1 MSDEVDSKKIS
12 VVYKFENFTREAEV
26 NKLGTLRD
34 IRKVLEKQLNLSV
47 KQMNMIYHN
56 NNIMN
61 VSESTKIYNYFGDVN
76 EIILELKYKDF
87 VEDDYKLV
95 FEKAFAQSISPANN
109 KNKRKMKHLKSLR
122 NNEDYVPEIK
132 DRKVCNYDQL
142 NEAKYICLKCSQ
154 LWCEHCL
161 KFEIHKNDI
170 SPLDQ
175 LDNTLQHKR
184 RICIKNL
191 EEKITSD
198 PYFDKLEKIDFI
210 LNEKVSVIDKQFDD
224 LINLIKKIKENQMKF
239 IIDYYYTKISDKKY
253 SSLFKDTK
261 FYRKTMKDIDTT
273 YKTDQIDLNLKNMRT
288 MEEGLLIL
296 IQKFDEFK
304 LKYGDFDRL
313 FLQFHGFNQTFIAQ
327 MEAKLEQNTKVGRSL
342 DNPEELDKLTTI
354 KKDFESIVKHKN
366 RGTSLIKI
374 KYYNSIMIWNHL
386 NQKLIRINDFVDNCE
401 FKLNY
406 QVYAG
411 NIFLNLKNKLFVITG
426 SNFNMFF
433 FYDPIKNQIYR
444 LPSLKEN
451 HCRGGLIY
459 VKYFNSILCISGKY
473 TKKVEVFKLDEFNIN
488 NFQDDGKYNGS
499 KYHKDGGGNYYIK
512 RNSIDKESKGRKSGR
527 KSISKDSKSRKSISK
542 DSQGRKSIS
551 KDSARKSISKD
562 SARKSI
568 SKDSARKS
576 ISKDS
581 LARKS
586 ISKDSARKSISKDSA
601 RKSISKDSKSRKSK
615 SKDRKSISRGRKSV
629 AVGQI
634 KGLNKDMTV
643 TRSSKKSKTKR
654 DKSHSHSK
662 DKSKEE
668 SKNTESK
675 NKKSYDTQS
684 HKSNKSKHS
693 KHSRHTKDKQPQNLD
708 YLRDD
713 KLYWEEFPELNYA
726 RNYSCFYIH
735 NDYYLYVFFG
745 YNQYRGNLDTI
756 EKIDLREPENKW
768 QIIKYENPCNLDL
781 HLASTSVCYAG
792 VDEIYILGGSIHD
805 TPTDQIIKYN
815 FKQNAFFMTE
825 MKIPGMRE
833 NDYFRFWEESSFVP
847 LTSKGNATNADDE
860 FTFGLIDARD
870 KVHLYNIRNFKYNII

>member
-1 MSDEVDSKKIS
+1 MSEEPNSKKIS
-12 VVYKFENFTREAEV
+12 VIYKFENFTREAEV
-26 NKLGTLRD
+26 NKFGTLRD
-34 IRKVLEKQLNLSV
+34 IRKVLEKQINLSV

-76 EIILELKYKDF
+76 EIILEMKYKDF

-95 FEKAFAQSISPANN
+95 FEKAFAQATIPDDKKS
-109 KNKRKMKHLKSLR
+109 KRKMKHLKSLR
-122 NNEDYVPEIK
+122 NKEDYVPEIK
-132 DRKVCNYDQL
+132 ERKVCNYDQL

-161 KFEIHKNDI
+161 KFEIHKNEI

-191 EEKITSD
+191 EEKITTD

-273 YKTDQIDLNLKNMRT
+273 YKSDQIDLNLKNMRT
-288 MEEGLLIL
+288 MEDGLLIL
-296 IQKFDEFK
+296 VQKFEEFK

-313 FLQFHGFNQTFIAQ
+313 FLQFHGFNQTFISQ
-327 MEAKLEQNTKVGRSL
+327 IEAKVEQNTKVGRSL

-354 KKDFESIVKHKN
+354 KKDFDTIVKHKN

-386 NQKLIRINDFVDNCE
+386 NQKLIRVNDFIDNCE

-406 QVYAG
+406 QVFAG
-411 NIFLNLKNKLFVITG
+411 NIFLNLKNKLFIITG

-473 TKKVEVFKLDEFNIN
+473 TKKVEVFKLDDFNIN
-488 NFQDDGKYNGS
+488 NFKDDGKYNGS
-499 KYHKDGGGNYYIK
+499 KYHKDGGGNYFIK
-512 RNSIDKESKGRKSGR
+512 RNSKISNRRRESKSNSK
-527 KSISKDSKSRKSISK
+527 SKDLSVSNSKSLSK
-542 DSQGRKSIS
+542 NKDKDYDKAS
-551 KDSARKSISKD
+551 KMS
-562 SARKSI
+562 
-568 SKDSARKS
+568 
-576 ISKDS
+576 
-581 LARKS
+581 
-586 ISKDSARKSISKDSA
+586 
-601 RKSISKDSKSRKSK
+601 KSK
-615 SKDRKSISRGRKSV
+615 SKARPRGRNSVAISRDESKS
-629 AVGQI
+629 
-634 KGLNKDMTV
+634 LSKDFSMSRT
-643 TRSSKKSKTKR
+643 SKKYKTRKEA
-654 DKSHSHSK
+654 SHSHSK
-662 DKSKEE
+662 NKRTEE
-668 SKNTESK
+668 SKNTIESGNT
-675 NKKSYDTQS
+675 NKKSKNNEKKSNYDTKSRKSS
-684 HKSNKSKHS
+684 HHDTKSRKSSHRDTKSRKSSRYDTKSKKSHHHS
-693 KHSRHTKDKQPQNLD
+693 KDKQPQNLD
-708 YLRDD
+708 YLKDD

-768 QIIKYENPCNLDL
+768 QIIKYENPSKLDL
-781 HLASTSVCYAG
+781 HLASMSVCYAG

-815 FKQNAFFMTE
+815 FKQNAFFLTE
-825 MKIPGMRE
+825 MTIPGIRE
-833 NDYFRFWEESSFVP
+833 NEYFRFWEESTFVP

>member
-1 MSDEVDSKKIS
+1 MTEEENKKKIS

-26 NKLGTLRD
+26 DKFGTLRD
-34 IRKVLEKQLNLSV
+34 IRKVLEKQINLSV
-47 KQMNMIYHN
+47 KQMNIIYHN

-61 VSESTKIYNYFGDVN
+61 VSETTKIYNYFGDVN

-95 FEKAFAQSISPANN
+95 FEKAFAQTRAPS
-109 KNKRKMKHLKSLR
+109 KTKTKRKMKHLKSLR

-175 LDNTLQHKR
+175 LDNTLRHER
-184 RICIKNL
+184 RKCIKTL
-191 EEKITSD
+191 EEKITTD
-198 PYFDKLEKIDFI
+198 PCFDKLEKIDFI

-253 SSLFKDTK
+253 STLFKDTK
-261 FYRKTMKDIDTT
+261 FYRKTMKDIDTS
-273 YKTDQIDLNLKNMRT
+273 YKSDQIDLNLKNMRT
-288 MEEGLLIL
+288 MKDGLLIL

-327 MEAKLEQNTKVGRSL
+327 IEAKLEQNTKVGRSL
-342 DNPEELDKLTTI
+342 DNPEELDKLNSI
-354 KKDFESIVKHKN
+354 KNNFESIVKHKN

-386 NQKLIRINDFVDNCE
+386 NQKLIRVNDFVDNCE

-406 QVYAG
+406 QVFAG
-411 NIFLNLKNKLFVITG
+411 NIFLNLKNKLFIITG

-433 FYDPIKNQIYR
+433 FYDPIKNQVYR

-451 HCRGGLIY
+451 HCRGGLVY

-473 TKKVEVFKLDEFNIN
+473 TKKVEVFKLDDFNIN
-488 NFQDDGKYNGS
+488 NFKDDGKYNGS
-499 KYHKDGGGNYYIK
+499 KYHKEGGGNYHIK
-512 RNSIDKESKGRKSGR
+512 RNDIKLKTM
-527 KSISKDSKSRKSISK
+527 SKDKMSSHSKLSKSLSK
-542 DSQGRKSIS
+542 DKDKDTLKRSRAKKQTVLVRSRSRKNLDDSKNMSLS
-551 KDSARKSISKD
+551 KDLSA
-562 SARKSI
+562 
-568 SKDSARKS
+568 
-576 ISKDS
+576 
-581 LARKS
+581 
-586 ISKDSARKSISKDSA
+586 
-601 RKSISKDSKSRKSK
+601 SR
-615 SKDRKSISRGRKSV
+615 
-629 AVGQI
+629 
-634 KGLNKDMTV
+634 T
-643 TRSSKKSKTKR
+643 SKKSKTR
-654 DKSHSHSK
+654 REVSHSHSK
-662 DKSKEE
+662 DKSKDD
-668 SKNTESK
+668 SKDAISRHS
-675 NKKSYDTQS
+675 NKKSTHRSRDTKS
-684 HKSNKSKHS
+684 HKSVITRSNS
-693 KHSRHTKDKQPQNLD
+693 KDKQAQNVD
-708 YLRDD
+708 YLKED
-713 KLYWEEFPELNYA
+713 KLVWEEFPELNYA

-745 YNQYRGNLDTI
+745 YNQYRGNLDSV

-768 QIIKYENPCNLDL
+768 QVIKYQNPCKLNLR
-781 HLASTSVCYAG
+781 LASMGVCYGG
-792 VDEIYILGGSIHD
+792 VDEIYILGGSIND

-815 FKQNAFFMTE
+815 FKQNAFFLTE
-825 MKIPGMRE
+825 MTIPGLRE
-833 NDYFRFWEESSFVP
+833 NEYFRFWEESSFVP

-860 FTFGLIDARD
+860 FTFGLIDCRD

>member
-1 MSDEVDSKKIS
+1 MSEEIEPKKIS
-12 VVYKFENFTREAEV
+12 VIYKFENFTREAEV

-34 IRKVLEKQLNLSV
+34 LRKILEKQINLSV

-95 FEKAFAQSISPANN
+95 FEKAFAQTISPANN

-161 KFEIHKNDI
+161 KFEIHKNEI

-224 LINLIKKIKENQMKF
+224 LLNLIKKIKENQMKF

-313 FLQFHGFNQTFIAQ
+313 FLQFHGFNQTFISQ

-386 NQKLIRINDFVDNCE
+386 NQKLIRVNDFVDNCE

-488 NFQDDGKYNGS
+488 NFQDDGRYNGS
-499 KYHKDGGGNYYIK
+499 KYHKDGGGNYHIK
-512 RNSIDKESKGRKSGR
+512 RNSALDDKESKGRKSIYKSRQSISGDNKSRKSVSGDTKSRKSVSKESLGR
-527 KSISKDSKSRKSISK
+527 KSISKDTKSRKSVSK
-542 DSQGRKSIS
+542 ESLGRKSIRKDTKSRKSVSKESLGRKSIS
-551 KDSARKSISKD
+551 KDTKS
-562 SARKSI
+562 
-568 SKDSARKS
+568 
-576 ISKDS
+576 
-581 LARKS
+581 
-586 ISKDSARKSISKDSA
+586 
-601 RKSISKDSKSRKSK
+601 
-615 SKDRKSISRGRKSV
+615 RKSISRGRKSV
-629 AVGQI
+629 AVSKFES
-634 KGLNKDMTV
+634 KGFDKDINLSSSNKKYNA
-643 TRSSKKSKTKR
+643 RKSVA
-654 DKSHSHSK
+654 SHSHSR
-662 DKSKEE
+662 DKLESSGNE
-668 SKNTESK
+668 SKR
-675 NKKSYDTQS
+675 KSIHHET
-684 HKSNKSKHS
+684 HKSSK
-693 KHSRHTKDKQPQNLD
+693 HTKDKQAQNLD

-745 YNQYRGNLDTI
+745 YNQYRGNLDSI

-768 QIIKYENPCNLDL
+768 QIIKYENPCKLDL
-781 HLASTSVCYAG
+781 HLASMSVCYAG

-815 FKQNAFFMTE
+815 FKQNAFFLTE
-825 MKIPGMRE
+825 MTIPGMRE

>member
-1 MSDEVDSKKIS
+1 MSEEPNSKKIS
-12 VVYKFENFTREAEV
+12 VIYKFENFTREAEV
-26 NKLGTLRD
+26 NKFGTLRD
-34 IRKVLEKQLNLSV
+34 IRKVLEKQINLSV

-76 EIILELKYKDF
+76 EIILEMKYKDF

-95 FEKAFAQSISPANN
+95 FEKAFAQATIPDDKKS
-109 KNKRKMKHLKSLR
+109 KRKMKHLKSLR
-122 NNEDYVPEIK
+122 NKEDYVPEIK
-132 DRKVCNYDQL
+132 ERKVCNYDQL

-161 KFEIHKNDI
+161 KFEIHKNEI

-191 EEKITSD
+191 EEKITTD

-273 YKTDQIDLNLKNMRT
+273 YKSDQIDLNLKNMRT
-288 MEEGLLIL
+288 MEDGLLIL
-296 IQKFDEFK
+296 VQKFEEFK

-313 FLQFHGFNQTFIAQ
+313 FLQFHGFNQTFISQ
-327 MEAKLEQNTKVGRSL
+327 IEAKVEQNTKVGRSL

-354 KKDFESIVKHKN
+354 KKDFDTIVKHKN

-386 NQKLIRINDFVDNCE
+386 NQKLIRVNDFIDNCE

-406 QVYAG
+406 QVFAG
-411 NIFLNLKNKLFVITG
+411 NIFLNLKNKLFIITG

-488 NFQDDGKYNGS
+488 NFKDDGKYNGS
-499 KYHKDGGGNYYIK
+499 KYHKDGGGNYFIK
-512 RNSIDKESKGRKSGR
+512 RNSKISNRRRESKSNSK
-527 KSISKDSKSRKSISK
+527 SKDLSVSNSKSLSK
-542 DSQGRKSIS
+542 NKDKDYDKAS
-551 KDSARKSISKD
+551 KMS
-562 SARKSI
+562 
-568 SKDSARKS
+568 
-576 ISKDS
+576 
-581 LARKS
+581 
-586 ISKDSARKSISKDSA
+586 
-601 RKSISKDSKSRKSK
+601 KSK
-615 SKDRKSISRGRKSV
+615 SKARPRGRNSVAISRDESKS
-629 AVGQI
+629 
-634 KGLNKDMTV
+634 LSKDFSMSRT
-643 TRSSKKSKTKR
+643 SKKYKTR
-654 DKSHSHSK
+654 NEASHSHSK
-662 DKSKEE
+662 NKRTEE
-668 SKNTESK
+668 SKNTIESGNT
-675 NKKSYDTQS
+675 NKKSKNNEKKSNYDTKSRKSS
-684 HKSNKSKHS
+684 HHDTKSRKSSHRDTKSRKSSRYDTKSKKSHHHS
-693 KHSRHTKDKQPQNLD
+693 KDKQPQNLD
-708 YLRDD
+708 YLKDD

-768 QIIKYENPCNLDL
+768 QIIKYENPSKLDL
-781 HLASTSVCYAG
+781 HLASMSVCYAG

-815 FKQNAFFMTE
+815 FKQNAFFLTE
-825 MKIPGMRE
+825 MTIPGIRE
-833 NDYFRFWEESSFVP
+833 NEYFRFWEESTFVP

>member
-1 MSDEVDSKKIS
+1 
-12 VVYKFENFTREAEV
+12 V
-26 NKLGTLRD
+26 NKFGTLRD
-34 IRKVLEKQLNLSV
+34 IRKVLEKQINLSV
-47 KQMNMIYHN
+47 KQMNMIYHS

-76 EIILELKYKDF
+76 EIILELRYKDF

-95 FEKAFAQSISPANN
+95 FEKAFAQTSAPDDKKS
-109 KNKRKMKHLKSLR
+109 KRKMKHLKSLR
-122 NNEDYVPEIK
+122 NKEDYVPEIK

-191 EEKITSD
+191 EEKITTD

-273 YKTDQIDLNLKNMRT
+273 YKSDQIDLNLKNMRT
-288 MEEGLLIL
+288 MEDGLLIL
-296 IQKFDEFK
+296 IQKFEEFK

-313 FLQFHGFNQTFIAQ
+313 FLQFHGFNQTFISQ
-327 MEAKLEQNTKVGRSL
+327 IEAKVEQNTRVGRSL

-354 KKDFESIVKHKN
+354 KKDFDSIVKHKN

-386 NQKLIRINDFVDNCE
+386 NQKLIRVNDFVDNCE

-406 QVYAG
+406 QVFAG
-411 NIFLNLKNKLFVITG
+411 NIFLNLKNKLFIITG

-433 FYDPIKNQIYR
+433 FYDPIKNQIFR

-499 KYHKDGGGNYYIK
+499 KYHKEGGGNYFIK
-512 RNSIDKESKGRKSGR
+512 RNSKVSNRRHD
-527 KSISKDSKSRKSISK
+527 
-542 DSQGRKSIS
+542 
-551 KDSARKSISKD
+551 
-562 SARKSI
+562 
-568 SKDSARKS
+568 
-576 ISKDS
+576 
-581 LARKS
+581 
-586 ISKDSARKSISKDSA
+586 
-601 RKSISKDSKSRKSK
+601 RKSK
-615 SKDRKSISRGRKSV
+615 DLSLSNSKSLSKDKDKDKLSKNSKKSKVTSNRKSISRGRKSV
-629 AVGQI
+629 AVSLSAS
-634 KGLNKDMTV
+634 KSLSKDMDN
-643 TRSSKKSKTKR
+643 TRTSKKYKTRKEAS
-654 DKSHSHSK
+654 KSHSHSRNK
-662 DKSKEE
+662 QTEE
-668 SKNTESK
+668 SKNTIESGNT
-675 NKKSYDTQS
+675 NKKSKNYDTKSKKSSHHDTKSHYDTKSKKS
-684 HKSNKSKHS
+684 HKSNKHS
-693 KHSRHTKDKQPQNLD
+693 KDKQPQNLD
-708 YLRDD
+708 YLKDD

-726 RNYSCFYIH
+726 RNYSCFYVH
-735 NDYYLYVFFG
+735 NEYYLYAFFG
-745 YNQYRGNLDTI
+745 YNQYRGNLDSV

-768 QIIKYENPCNLDL
+768 QIIKYENPSKLEL
-781 HLASTSVCYAG
+781 HLASMSVCYAG

-815 FKQNAFFMTE
+815 FKQNAFFLTE
-825 MKIPGMRE
+825 MTIPGIRE
-833 NDYFRFWEESSFVP
+833 NEYFRFWEESSFIP

>member
-1 MSDEVDSKKIS
+1 MSEEPNSKKIS
-12 VVYKFENFTREAEV
+12 VIYKFENFTREAEV
-26 NKLGTLRD
+26 NKFGTLRD
-34 IRKVLEKQLNLSV
+34 IRKVLEKQINLSV

-76 EIILELKYKDF
+76 EIILEMKYKDF

-95 FEKAFAQSISPANN
+95 FEKAFAQATIPDDKKS
-109 KNKRKMKHLKSLR
+109 KRKMKHLKSLR
-122 NNEDYVPEIK
+122 NKEDYVPEIK
-132 DRKVCNYDQL
+132 ERKVCNYDQL

-161 KFEIHKNDI
+161 KFEIHKNEI

-191 EEKITSD
+191 EEKITTD

-273 YKTDQIDLNLKNMRT
+273 YKSDQIDLNLKNMRT
-288 MEEGLLIL
+288 MEDGLLIL
-296 IQKFDEFK
+296 VQKFEEFK

-313 FLQFHGFNQTFIAQ
+313 FLQFHGFNQTFISQ
-327 MEAKLEQNTKVGRSL
+327 IEAKVEQNTKVGRSL

-354 KKDFESIVKHKN
+354 KKDFDTIVKHKN

-386 NQKLIRINDFVDNCE
+386 NQKLIRVNDFIDNCE

-406 QVYAG
+406 QVFAG
-411 NIFLNLKNKLFVITG
+411 NIFLNLKNKLFIITG

-488 NFQDDGKYNGS
+488 NFKDDGKYNGS
-499 KYHKDGGGNYYIK
+499 KYHKDGGGNYFIK
-512 RNSIDKESKGRKSGR
+512 RNSKISNRRRESKSNSK
-527 KSISKDSKSRKSISK
+527 SKDLSVSNSKSLSK
-542 DSQGRKSIS
+542 NKDKDYDKAS
-551 KDSARKSISKD
+551 KMS
-562 SARKSI
+562 
-568 SKDSARKS
+568 
-576 ISKDS
+576 
-581 LARKS
+581 
-586 ISKDSARKSISKDSA
+586 
-601 RKSISKDSKSRKSK
+601 KSK
-615 SKDRKSISRGRKSV
+615 SKARPRGRNSVAISRDESKS
-629 AVGQI
+629 
-634 KGLNKDMTV
+634 LSKDFSMSRT
-643 TRSSKKSKTKR
+643 SKKYKTK
-654 DKSHSHSK
+654 KEASHSHSK
-662 DKSKEE
+662 NKRTEE
-668 SKNTESK
+668 SKNTIESGNT
-675 NKKSYDTQS
+675 NKKSKNNEKKSNYDT
-684 HKSNKSKHS
+684 KSRKSSRYDTKSKKSHHHS
-693 KHSRHTKDKQPQNLD
+693 KDKQPQNVD
-708 YLRDD
+708 YLKDD
-713 KLYWEEFPELNYA
+713 KLYWEEFSELNYA

-768 QIIKYENPCNLDL
+768 QIIKYENPSKLDL
-781 HLASTSVCYAG
+781 HLASMSVCYAG

-815 FKQNAFFMTE
+815 FKQNAFFLTE
-825 MKIPGMRE
+825 MTIPGIRE
-833 NDYFRFWEESSFVP
+833 NEYFRFWEESTFVP

>member
-1 MSDEVDSKKIS
+1 MTEEENKKKIS

-26 NKLGTLRD
+26 DKFGTLRD
-34 IRKVLEKQLNLSV
+34 IRKVLEKQINLSV
-47 KQMNMIYHN
+47 KQMNIIYHN

-61 VSESTKIYNYFGDVN
+61 VSETTKIYNYFGDVN

-95 FEKAFAQSISPANN
+95 FEKAFAQTRAPS
-109 KNKRKMKHLKSLR
+109 KTKTKRKMKHLKSLR

-175 LDNTLQHKR
+175 LDNTLRHER
-184 RICIKNL
+184 RKCIKTL
-191 EEKITSD
+191 EEKITTD
-198 PYFDKLEKIDFI
+198 PCFDKLEKIDFI

-253 SSLFKDTK
+253 STLFKDTK
-261 FYRKTMKDIDTT
+261 FYRKTMKDIDTS
-273 YKTDQIDLNLKNMRT
+273 YKSDQIDLNLKNMRT
-288 MEEGLLIL
+288 MKDGLLIL
-296 IQKFDEFK
+296 IQKFEEFK

-327 MEAKLEQNTKVGRSL
+327 IEAKLEQNTKVGRSL
-342 DNPEELDKLTTI
+342 DNPEELDKLNSI
-354 KKDFESIVKHKN
+354 KNNFESIVKHKN

-386 NQKLIRINDFVDNCE
+386 NQKLIRVNDFVDNCE

-406 QVYAG
+406 QVFAG
-411 NIFLNLKNKLFVITG
+411 NIFLNLKNKLFIITG

-433 FYDPIKNQIYR
+433 FYDPIKNQVYR

-451 HCRGGLIY
+451 HCRGGLVY

-473 TKKVEVFKLDEFNIN
+473 TKKVEVFKLDDFNIN
-488 NFQDDGKYNGS
+488 NFKDDGKYNGS
-499 KYHKDGGGNYYIK
+499 KYHKEGGGNYHIK
-512 RNSIDKESKGRKSGR
+512 RNDIKLKTM
-527 KSISKDSKSRKSISK
+527 SKDKMSSHSKLSKSLSK
-542 DSQGRKSIS
+542 DKDKDTLKRSRAKKQTVLVGSRSRKNLDDSKNMSLS
-551 KDSARKSISKD
+551 KDLSA
-562 SARKSI
+562 
-568 SKDSARKS
+568 
-576 ISKDS
+576 
-581 LARKS
+581 
-586 ISKDSARKSISKDSA
+586 
-601 RKSISKDSKSRKSK
+601 SR
-615 SKDRKSISRGRKSV
+615 
-629 AVGQI
+629 
-634 KGLNKDMTV
+634 T
-643 TRSSKKSKTKR
+643 SKKSKTR
-654 DKSHSHSK
+654 REVSHSHSK
-662 DKSKEE
+662 DKSKDD
-668 SKNTESK
+668 SKDAISRHS
-675 NKKSYDTQS
+675 NKKSTHRSRDTKS
-684 HKSNKSKHS
+684 HKSVITRSIS
-693 KHSRHTKDKQPQNLD
+693 KDKQAQNVD
-708 YLRDD
+708 YLKED
-713 KLYWEEFPELNYA
+713 KLVWEEFPELNYA

-745 YNQYRGNLDTI
+745 YNQYRGNLDSV

-768 QIIKYENPCNLDL
+768 QVIKYQNPCKLNLR
-781 HLASTSVCYAG
+781 LASMGVCYGG
-792 VDEIYILGGSIHD
+792 VDEIYILGGSIND

-815 FKQNAFFMTE
+815 FKQNAFFLTE
-825 MKIPGMRE
+825 MTIPGIRE
-833 NDYFRFWEESSFVP
+833 NEYFRFWEESSFVP

-860 FTFGLIDARD
+860 FTFGLIDCRD

>member
-1 MSDEVDSKKIS
+1 M
-12 VVYKFENFTREAEV
+12 
-26 NKLGTLRD
+26 
-34 IRKVLEKQLNLSV
+34 
-47 KQMNMIYHN
+47 
-56 NNIMN
+56 
-61 VSESTKIYNYFGDVN
+61 
-76 EIILELKYKDF
+76 
-87 VEDDYKLV
+87 
-95 FEKAFAQSISPANN
+95 
-109 KNKRKMKHLKSLR
+109 
-122 NNEDYVPEIK
+122 
-132 DRKVCNYDQL
+132 
-142 NEAKYICLKCSQ
+142 
-154 LWCEHCL
+154 
-161 KFEIHKNDI
+161 
-170 SPLDQ
+170 DQ

-191 EEKITSD
+191 EEKITTD

-273 YKTDQIDLNLKNMRT
+273 YKSDQIDLNLKNMRT
-288 MEEGLLIL
+288 MEDGLLIL
-296 IQKFDEFK
+296 VQKFEEFK

-313 FLQFHGFNQTFIAQ
+313 FLQFHGFNQTFISQ
-327 MEAKLEQNTKVGRSL
+327 IEAKVEQNTKVGRSL

-354 KKDFESIVKHKN
+354 KKDFDTIVKHKN

-386 NQKLIRINDFVDNCE
+386 NQKLIRVNDFIDNCE

-406 QVYAG
+406 QVFAG
-411 NIFLNLKNKLFVITG
+411 NIFLNLKNKLFIITG

-488 NFQDDGKYNGS
+488 NFKDDGKYNGS
-499 KYHKDGGGNYYIK
+499 KYHKDGGGNYFIK
-512 RNSIDKESKGRKSGR
+512 RNSKISNRRRESKSNSK
-527 KSISKDSKSRKSISK
+527 SKDLSVSNSKSLSK
-542 DSQGRKSIS
+542 NKDKDYDKAS
-551 KDSARKSISKD
+551 KMS
-562 SARKSI
+562 
-568 SKDSARKS
+568 
-576 ISKDS
+576 
-581 LARKS
+581 
-586 ISKDSARKSISKDSA
+586 
-601 RKSISKDSKSRKSK
+601 KSK
-615 SKDRKSISRGRKSV
+615 SKARPRGRNSVAISRDESKS
-629 AVGQI
+629 
-634 KGLNKDMTV
+634 LSKDFSMSRT
-643 TRSSKKSKTKR
+643 SKKYKTRKEA
-654 DKSHSHSK
+654 SHSHSK
-662 DKSKEE
+662 NKRTEE
-668 SKNTESK
+668 SKNTIESGNT
-675 NKKSYDTQS
+675 NKKSKNNEKKSNYDTKSRKSS
-684 HKSNKSKHS
+684 HHDTKSRKSSHRDTKSRKSSRYDTKSKKSHHHS
-693 KHSRHTKDKQPQNLD
+693 KDKQPQNLD
-708 YLRDD
+708 YLKDD

-768 QIIKYENPCNLDL
+768 QIIKYENPSKLDL
-781 HLASTSVCYAG
+781 HLASMSVCYAG

-815 FKQNAFFMTE
+815 FKQNAFFLTE
-825 MKIPGMRE
+825 MTIPGIRE
-833 NDYFRFWEESSFVP
+833 NEYFRFWEESTFVP

>member
-1 MSDEVDSKKIS
+1 MSEEPNSKKIS
-12 VVYKFENFTREAEV
+12 VIYKFENFTREAEV
-26 NKLGTLRD
+26 NKFGTLRD
-34 IRKVLEKQLNLSV
+34 IRKVLEKQINLSV

-76 EIILELKYKDF
+76 EIILEMKYKDF

-95 FEKAFAQSISPANN
+95 FEKAFAQATIPDDKKS
-109 KNKRKMKHLKSLR
+109 KRKMKHLKSLR
-122 NNEDYVPEIK
+122 NKEDYVPEIK
-132 DRKVCNYDQL
+132 ERKVCNYDQL

-161 KFEIHKNDI
+161 KFEIHKNEI

-191 EEKITSD
+191 EEKITTD

-273 YKTDQIDLNLKNMRT
+273 YKSDQIDLNLKNMRT
-288 MEEGLLIL
+288 MEDGLLIL
-296 IQKFDEFK
+296 VQKFEEFK

-313 FLQFHGFNQTFIAQ
+313 FLQFHGFNQTFISQ
-327 MEAKLEQNTKVGRSL
+327 IEAKVEQNTKVGRSL

-354 KKDFESIVKHKN
+354 KKDFDTIVKHKN

-374 KYYNSIMIWNHL
+374 KYYNSIMIWNNL
-386 NQKLIRINDFVDNCE
+386 NQKLIRVNDFIDNCE

-406 QVYAG
+406 QVFAG
-411 NIFLNLKNKLFVITG
+411 NIFLNLKNKLFIITG

-488 NFQDDGKYNGS
+488 NFKDDGKYNGS
-499 KYHKDGGGNYYIK
+499 KYHKDGGGNYFIK
-512 RNSIDKESKGRKSGR
+512 RNSKISNRRRESKSNSK
-527 KSISKDSKSRKSISK
+527 SKDLSVSNSKSLSK
-542 DSQGRKSIS
+542 NKDKDYDKAS
-551 KDSARKSISKD
+551 KMS
-562 SARKSI
+562 
-568 SKDSARKS
+568 
-576 ISKDS
+576 
-581 LARKS
+581 
-586 ISKDSARKSISKDSA
+586 
-601 RKSISKDSKSRKSK
+601 KSK
-615 SKDRKSISRGRKSV
+615 SKARPRGRNSVAISRDESKS
-629 AVGQI
+629 
-634 KGLNKDMTV
+634 LSKDFSMSRT
-643 TRSSKKSKTKR
+643 SKKYKTK
-654 DKSHSHSK
+654 KEASHSHSK
-662 DKSKEE
+662 NKRTEE
-668 SKNTESK
+668 SKNTIESGNT
-675 NKKSYDTQS
+675 NKKSKNNEKKSNYDTKSRKSS
-684 HKSNKSKHS
+684 HHDTKSRKSSHRDTKSRKSSRYDTKSKKSHHHS
-693 KHSRHTKDKQPQNLD
+693 KDKQPQNLD
-708 YLRDD
+708 YLKDD

-768 QIIKYENPCNLDL
+768 QIIKYENPSKLDL
-781 HLASTSVCYAG
+781 HLASMSVCYAG

-815 FKQNAFFMTE
+815 FKQNAFFLTE
-825 MKIPGMRE
+825 MTIPGIRE
-833 NDYFRFWEESSFVP
+833 NEYFRFWEESTFVP

-870 KVHLYNIRNFKYNII
+870 KVHLYNIRNFKYTII

>member
-1 MSDEVDSKKIS
+1 MSEEPNSKKIS
-12 VVYKFENFTREAEV
+12 VIYKFENFTREAEV
-26 NKLGTLRD
+26 NKFGTLRD
-34 IRKVLEKQLNLSV
+34 IRKVLEKQINLSV
-47 KQMNMIYHN
+47 KQMNMIYHS

-76 EIILELKYKDF
+76 EIILELRYKDF

-95 FEKAFAQSISPANN
+95 FEKAFAQTSAPDDKKS
-109 KNKRKMKHLKSLR
+109 KRKMKHLKSLR
-122 NNEDYVPEIK
+122 NKEDYVPEIK

-191 EEKITSD
+191 EEKITTD

-273 YKTDQIDLNLKNMRT
+273 YKSDQIDLNLKNMRT
-288 MEEGLLIL
+288 MEDGLLIL
-296 IQKFDEFK
+296 IQKFEEFK

-313 FLQFHGFNQTFIAQ
+313 FLQFHGFNQTFISQ
-327 MEAKLEQNTKVGRSL
+327 IEAKVEQNTRVGRSL

-354 KKDFESIVKHKN
+354 KKDFDSIVKHKN

-386 NQKLIRINDFVDNCE
+386 NQKLIRVNDFVDNCE

-406 QVYAG
+406 QVFAG
-411 NIFLNLKNKLFVITG
+411 NIFLNLKNKLFIITG

-433 FYDPIKNQIYR
+433 FYDPIKNQIFR

-499 KYHKDGGGNYYIK
+499 KYHKEGGGNYFIK
-512 RNSIDKESKGRKSGR
+512 RNSKVSNRRHD
-527 KSISKDSKSRKSISK
+527 
-542 DSQGRKSIS
+542 
-551 KDSARKSISKD
+551 
-562 SARKSI
+562 
-568 SKDSARKS
+568 
-576 ISKDS
+576 
-581 LARKS
+581 
-586 ISKDSARKSISKDSA
+586 
-601 RKSISKDSKSRKSK
+601 RKSK
-615 SKDRKSISRGRKSV
+615 DLSLSNSKSLSKDKDKDKLSKNSKKSKVTSNRKSISRGRKSV
-629 AVGQI
+629 AVSLSAS
-634 KGLNKDMTV
+634 KSLSKDMDN
-643 TRSSKKSKTKR
+643 TRTSKKYKTK
-654 DKSHSHSK
+654 KEASNSHSHSRNK
-662 DKSKEE
+662 QTEE
-668 SKNTESK
+668 SKNTIESGNT
-675 NKKSYDTQS
+675 NKKSKNYDTKSKKSSHHDTKSHYDTKSKRS
-684 HKSNKSKHS
+684 HKSNKHS
-693 KHSRHTKDKQPQNLD
+693 KDKQPQNLD
-708 YLRDD
+708 YLKDD

-726 RNYSCFYIH
+726 RNYSCFYVH
-735 NDYYLYVFFG
+735 NEYYLYAFFG
-745 YNQYRGNLDTI
+745 YNQYRGNLDSV

-768 QIIKYENPCNLDL
+768 QIIKYENPSKLEL
-781 HLASTSVCYAG
+781 HLASMSVCYAG

-815 FKQNAFFMTE
+815 FKQNAFFLTE
-825 MKIPGMRE
+825 MTIPGIRE
-833 NDYFRFWEESSFVP
+833 NEYFRFWEESSFIP

>member
-1 MSDEVDSKKIS
+1 MSEEDGSKKKILITYRFDTFS
-12 VVYKFENFTREAEV
+12 REAEV
-26 NKLGTLRD
+26 NKYGTLRD
-34 IRKVLEKQLNLSV
+34 IRKVLEKQINLSL
-47 KQMNMIYHN
+47 KQMNMLYRG
-56 NNIMN
+56 NNILN
-61 VSESTKIYNYFGDVN
+61 VSESTKIYNYFGDVE
-76 EIILELKYKDF
+76 EIALELKYKDF

-95 FEKAFAQSISPANN
+95 FEKAFTQNVGAPIK
-109 KNKRKMKHLKSLR
+109 KNTQRKVKHLKSLR
-122 NNEDYVPEIK
+122 NNEDYVPEFK

-161 KFEIHKNDI
+161 KFEVHKTEI

-191 EEKITSD
+191 EEKITKD
-198 PYFDKLEKIDFI
+198 PCFDKLEKIDFI

-224 LINLIKKIKENQMKF
+224 LINLIKKIKDSQMKF
-239 IIDYYYTKISDKKY
+239 IIDYYYTKVSDKKY
-253 SSLFKDTK
+253 TSLFKDTK
-261 FYRKTMKDIDTT
+261 FYRKTMKDIDAT

-288 MEEGLLIL
+288 MEDGLLIL
-296 IQKFDEFK
+296 IQKFEEFK

-313 FLQFHGFNQTFIAQ
+313 FLQFHGFNQTFISQ

-354 KKDFESIVKHKN
+354 KKDFDTIVKHKN

-386 NQKLIRINDFVDNCE
+386 NQKLIRVNDFVDNCE

-406 QVYAG
+406 QVFAG

-451 HCRGGLIY
+451 HCRGGLVY

-499 KYHKDGGGNYYIK
+499 KYHKEGGGNYFIK
-512 RNSIDKESKGRKSGR
+512 RHSKVSSKRRESNSKDL
-527 KSISKDSKSRKSISK
+527 SISNSKSLSK
-542 DSQGRKSIS
+542 DKDKMSKNSKISSQ
-551 KDSARKSISKD
+551 
-562 SARKSI
+562 
-568 SKDSARKS
+568 
-576 ISKDS
+576 
-581 LARKS
+581 
-586 ISKDSARKSISKDSA
+586 
-601 RKSISKDSKSRKSK
+601 
-615 SKDRKSISRGRKSV
+615 RKSISRGRKSV
-629 AVGQI
+629 AI
-634 KGLNKDMTV
+634 SRDESKSISKDISNSRT
-643 TRSSKKSKTKR
+643 SKKYKTRKET
-654 DKSHSHSK
+654 SHSHSHSQSK
-662 DKSKEE
+662 DKNVEE
-668 SKNTESK
+668 SKNTIE
-675 NKKSYDTQS
+675 
-684 HKSNKSKHS
+684 SKHS
-693 KHSRHTKDKQPQNLD
+693 KRKSIHRDTKSHKSSKHTKDKQPQNLD
-708 YLRDD
+708 YQKDD
-713 KLYWEEFPELNYA
+713 KLFWEEFPELNYA

-745 YNQYRGNLDTI
+745 YNQYRGNLDSI
-756 EKIDLREPENKW
+756 EKIDLREPDNKW
-768 QIIKYENPCNLDL
+768 QIIKYENPCKLDL
-781 HLASTSVCYAG
+781 HLASASVCYAG

-815 FKQNAFFMTE
+815 FKQNAFFLTE
-825 MKIPGMRE
+825 MTIPGIRE
-833 NDYFRFWEESSFVP
+833 NEYFRFWEESSFVP

-870 KVHLYNIRNFKYNII
+870 KVHLYNIRSFKYNII

>member
-1 MSDEVDSKKIS
+1 MSEEPNSKKIS
-12 VVYKFENFTREAEV
+12 VIYKFENFTREAEV
-26 NKLGTLRD
+26 NKFGTLRD
-34 IRKVLEKQLNLSV
+34 IRKVLEKQINLSV

-76 EIILELKYKDF
+76 EIILEMKYKDF

-95 FEKAFAQSISPANN
+95 FEKAFAQATIPDDKKS
-109 KNKRKMKHLKSLR
+109 KRKMKHLKSLR
-122 NNEDYVPEIK
+122 NKEDYVPEIK
-132 DRKVCNYDQL
+132 ERKVCNYDQL

-161 KFEIHKNDI
+161 KFEIHKNEI

-191 EEKITSD
+191 EEKITTD

-273 YKTDQIDLNLKNMRT
+273 YKSDQIDLNLKNMRT
-288 MEEGLLIL
+288 MEDGLLIL
-296 IQKFDEFK
+296 VQKFEEFK

-313 FLQFHGFNQTFIAQ
+313 FLQFHGFNQTFISQ
-327 MEAKLEQNTKVGRSL
+327 IEAKVEQNTKVGRSL

-354 KKDFESIVKHKN
+354 KKDFDTIVKHKN

-386 NQKLIRINDFVDNCE
+386 NQKLIRVNDFIDNCE

-406 QVYAG
+406 QVFAG
-411 NIFLNLKNKLFVITG
+411 NIFLNLKNKLFIITG

-488 NFQDDGKYNGS
+488 NFKDDGKYNGS
-499 KYHKDGGGNYYIK
+499 KYHKDGGGNYFIK
-512 RNSIDKESKGRKSGR
+512 RNSKISNRRRESKSNSK
-527 KSISKDSKSRKSISK
+527 SKDLSVSNSKSLSK
-542 DSQGRKSIS
+542 NKDKDYDKAS
-551 KDSARKSISKD
+551 KMS
-562 SARKSI
+562 
-568 SKDSARKS
+568 
-576 ISKDS
+576 
-581 LARKS
+581 
-586 ISKDSARKSISKDSA
+586 
-601 RKSISKDSKSRKSK
+601 KSK
-615 SKDRKSISRGRKSV
+615 SKARPRGRNSVAISRDESKS
-629 AVGQI
+629 
-634 KGLNKDMTV
+634 LSKDFSMSRT
-643 TRSSKKSKTKR
+643 SKKYKTRKEV
-654 DKSHSHSK
+654 SHSHSK
-662 DKSKEE
+662 NKRTEE
-668 SKNTESK
+668 SKNTIESGNT
-675 NKKSYDTQS
+675 NKKSKNNEKKSNYDTKSRKSS
-684 HKSNKSKHS
+684 HHDTKSRKSSHRDTKSRKSSRYDTKSKKSHHHS
-693 KHSRHTKDKQPQNLD
+693 KDKQPQNLD
-708 YLRDD
+708 YLKDD

-768 QIIKYENPCNLDL
+768 QIIKYENPSKLDL
-781 HLASTSVCYAG
+781 HLASMSVCYAG

-815 FKQNAFFMTE
+815 FKQNAFFLTE
-825 MKIPGMRE
+825 MTIPGIRE
-833 NDYFRFWEESSFVP
+833 NEYFRFWEESTFVP

>member
-1 MSDEVDSKKIS
+1 MTEEENKKKIS

-26 NKLGTLRD
+26 DKFGTLRD
-34 IRKVLEKQLNLSV
+34 IRKVLEKQINLSV
-47 KQMNMIYHN
+47 KQMNIIYHN

-61 VSESTKIYNYFGDVN
+61 VSETTKIYNYFGDVN

-95 FEKAFAQSISPANN
+95 FEKAFAQTRAPS
-109 KNKRKMKHLKSLR
+109 KTKTKRKMKHLKSLR

-175 LDNTLQHKR
+175 LDNTLRHER
-184 RICIKNL
+184 RKCIKTL
-191 EEKITSD
+191 EEKITTD
-198 PYFDKLEKIDFI
+198 PCFDKLEKIDFI

-253 SSLFKDTK
+253 STLFKDTK
-261 FYRKTMKDIDTT
+261 FYRKTMKDIDTS
-273 YKTDQIDLNLKNMRT
+273 YKSDQIDLNLKNMRT
-288 MEEGLLIL
+288 MKDGLLIL

-327 MEAKLEQNTKVGRSL
+327 IEAKLEQNTKVGRSL
-342 DNPEELDKLTTI
+342 DNPEELDKLNSI
-354 KKDFESIVKHKN
+354 KNNFESIVKHKN

-386 NQKLIRINDFVDNCE
+386 NQKLIRVNDFVDNCE

-406 QVYAG
+406 QVFAG
-411 NIFLNLKNKLFVITG
+411 NIFLNLKNKLFIITG

-433 FYDPIKNQIYR
+433 FYDPIKNQVYR

-451 HCRGGLIY
+451 HCRGGLVY

-473 TKKVEVFKLDEFNIN
+473 TKKVEVFKLDDFNIN
-488 NFQDDGKYNGS
+488 NFKDDGKYNGS
-499 KYHKDGGGNYYIK
+499 KYHKEGGGNYHIK
-512 RNSIDKESKGRKSGR
+512 RNDIKLKTM
-527 KSISKDSKSRKSISK
+527 SKDKMSSHSKLSKSLSK
-542 DSQGRKSIS
+542 DKDKDTLKRSRAKKQTVLVRSRSRKNLDDSKNMSLS
-551 KDSARKSISKD
+551 KDLSA
-562 SARKSI
+562 
-568 SKDSARKS
+568 
-576 ISKDS
+576 
-581 LARKS
+581 
-586 ISKDSARKSISKDSA
+586 
-601 RKSISKDSKSRKSK
+601 SR
-615 SKDRKSISRGRKSV
+615 
-629 AVGQI
+629 
-634 KGLNKDMTV
+634 T
-643 TRSSKKSKTKR
+643 SKKSKTR
-654 DKSHSHSK
+654 REVSHSHSK
-662 DKSKEE
+662 DKSKDD
-668 SKNTESK
+668 SKDAISRHS
-675 NKKSYDTQS
+675 NKKSTHRSRDTKS
-684 HKSNKSKHS
+684 HKSVITRSNS
-693 KHSRHTKDKQPQNLD
+693 KDKQAQNVD
-708 YLRDD
+708 YLKED
-713 KLYWEEFPELNYA
+713 KLVWEEFPELNYA

-745 YNQYRGNLDTI
+745 YNQYRGNLDSV

-768 QIIKYENPCNLDL
+768 QVIKYQNPCKLNLR
-781 HLASTSVCYAG
+781 LASMGVCYGG
-792 VDEIYILGGSIHD
+792 VDEIYILGGSIND

-815 FKQNAFFMTE
+815 FKQNAFFLTE
-825 MKIPGMRE
+825 MTIPGIRE
-833 NDYFRFWEESSFVP
+833 NEYFRFWEESSFVP

-860 FTFGLIDARD
+860 FTFGLIDCRD

>member
-1 MSDEVDSKKIS
+1 MTSEVENKKIS

-26 NKLGTLRD
+26 NKFGTLRD
-34 IRKVLEKQLNLSV
+34 IRKVLEKQINLSV
-47 KQMNMIYHN
+47 KQMNMIYRN

-61 VSESTKIYNYFGDVN
+61 ISESTKIYNYFGDVS

-95 FEKAFAQSISPANN
+95 FEKAFAQSGAPVKKDN
-109 KNKRKMKHLKSLR
+109 KKKIKHLKSLK
-122 NNEDYVPEIK
+122 NNENYIPEIK

-161 KFEIHKNDI
+161 KFEIHKNEI

-184 RICIKNL
+184 RILIKNL

-210 LNEKVSVIDKQFDD
+210 LNEKISVIDKQFED

-273 YKTDQIDLNLKNMRT
+273 YKSDQIDLNLKNMRT
-288 MEEGLLIL
+288 MEDGLLIL

-313 FLQFHGFNQTFIAQ
+313 FLQFHGFNQTFVSQI
-327 MEAKLEQNTKVGRSL
+327 EAKLEQNTKVGKAL
-342 DNPEELDKLTTI
+342 DNPDELDKLNEI
-354 KKDFESIVKHKN
+354 KNDFETIVKHKN

-386 NQKLIRINDFVDNCE
+386 NQKLIRVNDFVDNCE

-406 QVYAG
+406 QVFAG
-411 NIFLNLKNKLFVITG
+411 NIFLNLKNKLFIITG

-473 TKKVEVFKLDEFNIN
+473 TKKVEVFKLDDFNIN

-499 KYHKDGGGNYYIK
+499 KYHKDGGGNYHIK
-512 RNSIDKESKGRKSGR
+512 KNLNKRASKASNIRY
-527 KSISKDSKSRKSISK
+527 SISKDKSIEKDKESPKKSTISSGITKSLSKEKDTISKNSKITKKSHMKRNSFESKSRRSISK
-542 DSQGRKSIS
+542 ENLSN
-551 KDSARKSISKD
+551 
-562 SARKSI
+562 
-568 SKDSARKS
+568 
-576 ISKDS
+576 
-581 LARKS
+581 
-586 ISKDSARKSISKDSA
+586 
-601 RKSISKDSKSRKSK
+601 SR
-615 SKDRKSISRGRKSV
+615 
-629 AVGQI
+629 
-634 KGLNKDMTV
+634 M
-643 TRSSKKSKTKR
+643 SKKSKTRR
-654 DKSHSHSK
+654 DVSHSHSK
-662 DKSKEE
+662 SKEE
-668 SKNTESK
+668 SQNRHSK
-675 NKKSYDTQS
+675 DKSLDKST
-684 HKSNKSKHS
+684 KSNKKM
-693 KHSRHTKDKQPQNLD
+693 PENLD
-708 YLRDD
+708 YLKD
-713 KLYWEEFPELNYA
+713 KYNWEEFPELNYA

-735 NDYYLYVFFG
+735 NDYYLYTFFG
-745 YNQYRGNLDTI
+745 YNQYRGNLDSV

-768 QIIKYENPCNLDL
+768 EVIKYQNPSKLNL
-781 HLASTSVCYAG
+781 HLASMSVCYAG

-805 TPTDQIIKYN
+805 TPTDQILKYN
-815 FKQNAFFMTE
+815 FKQNAFFLTE
-825 MKIPGMRE
+825 MTIPGIRE
-833 NDYFRFWEESSFVP
+833 NEYFRFWEESSFVP

>member
-1 MSDEVDSKKIS
+1 MSEEPNSKKIS
-12 VVYKFENFTREAEV
+12 VIYKFENFTREAEV
-26 NKLGTLRD
+26 NKFGTLRD
-34 IRKVLEKQLNLSV
+34 IRKVLEKQINLSV
-47 KQMNMIYHN
+47 KQMNMIYHS

-76 EIILELKYKDF
+76 EIILELRYKDF

-95 FEKAFAQSISPANN
+95 FEKAFAQTSAPDDK

-122 NNEDYVPEIK
+122 NKEDYVPEIK

-191 EEKITSD
+191 EEKITTD

-273 YKTDQIDLNLKNMRT
+273 YKSDRIDLNLKNMRT
-288 MEEGLLIL
+288 MEDGLLIL
-296 IQKFDEFK
+296 IQKFEEFK

-313 FLQFHGFNQTFIAQ
+313 FLQFHGFNQTFISQ
-327 MEAKLEQNTKVGRSL
+327 IEAKVEQNTRVGRSL

-354 KKDFESIVKHKN
+354 KKDFDSIVKHKN

-386 NQKLIRINDFVDNCE
+386 NQKLIRVNDFVDNCE

-406 QVYAG
+406 QVFAG
-411 NIFLNLKNKLFVITG
+411 NIFLNLKNKLFIITG

-433 FYDPIKNQIYR
+433 FYDPIKNQIFR

-499 KYHKDGGGNYYIK
+499 KYHKEGGGNYFIK
-512 RNSIDKESKGRKSGR
+512 RNSKVSNRRHD
-527 KSISKDSKSRKSISK
+527 
-542 DSQGRKSIS
+542 
-551 KDSARKSISKD
+551 
-562 SARKSI
+562 
-568 SKDSARKS
+568 
-576 ISKDS
+576 
-581 LARKS
+581 
-586 ISKDSARKSISKDSA
+586 
-601 RKSISKDSKSRKSK
+601 RKSK
-615 SKDRKSISRGRKSV
+615 DLSLSNSKSLSKDKDKDKLSKNSKKSKVTSNRKSISRGRKSV
-629 AVGQI
+629 AVSLSAS
-634 KGLNKDMTV
+634 KSLSKDMDN
-643 TRSSKKSKTKR
+643 TRTSKKYKTRKEAS
-654 DKSHSHSK
+654 KSHSHSRNK
-662 DKSKEE
+662 QTEE
-668 SKNTESK
+668 SKNTIESGNT
-675 NKKSYDTQS
+675 NKKSKNYDTKSKKSSHHDTKSHYDTKSKRS
-684 HKSNKSKHS
+684 HKSNKHS
-693 KHSRHTKDKQPQNLD
+693 KDKQPQNLD
-708 YLRDD
+708 YLKDD

-726 RNYSCFYIH
+726 RNYSCFYVH
-735 NDYYLYVFFG
+735 NEYYLYAFFG
-745 YNQYRGNLDTI
+745 YNQYRGNLDSV

-768 QIIKYENPCNLDL
+768 QIIKYENPSKLEL
-781 HLASTSVCYAG
+781 HLASMSVCYAG

-815 FKQNAFFMTE
+815 FKQNAFFLTE
-825 MKIPGMRE
+825 MTIPGIRE
-833 NDYFRFWEESSFVP
+833 NEYFRFWEESSFIP

>member
-1 MSDEVDSKKIS
+1 MSEEPNSKKIS
-12 VVYKFENFTREAEV
+12 VIYKFENFTREAEV
-26 NKLGTLRD
+26 NKFGTLRD
-34 IRKVLEKQLNLSV
+34 IRKVLEKQINLSV
-47 KQMNMIYHN
+47 KQMNMIYHS

-76 EIILELKYKDF
+76 EIILEMKYKDF

-95 FEKAFAQSISPANN
+95 FEKAFAQTSAPDDKKS
-109 KNKRKMKHLKSLR
+109 KRKMKHLKSLR
-122 NNEDYVPEIK
+122 NKEDYVPEIK

-191 EEKITSD
+191 EEKITTD

-273 YKTDQIDLNLKNMRT
+273 YKSDQIDLNLKNMRT
-288 MEEGLLIL
+288 MEDGLLIL
-296 IQKFDEFK
+296 IQKFEEFK

-313 FLQFHGFNQTFIAQ
+313 FLQFHGFNQTFISQ
-327 MEAKLEQNTKVGRSL
+327 IEAKVEQNTRVGRSL

-354 KKDFESIVKHKN
+354 KKDFDSIVKHKN

-386 NQKLIRINDFVDNCE
+386 NQKLIRVNDFVDNCE

-406 QVYAG
+406 QVFAG
-411 NIFLNLKNKLFVITG
+411 NIFLNLKNKLFIITG

-433 FYDPIKNQIYR
+433 FYDPIKNQIFR

-499 KYHKDGGGNYYIK
+499 KYHKEGGGNYFIK
-512 RNSIDKESKGRKSGR
+512 RNSKVSNRRHD
-527 KSISKDSKSRKSISK
+527 
-542 DSQGRKSIS
+542 
-551 KDSARKSISKD
+551 
-562 SARKSI
+562 
-568 SKDSARKS
+568 
-576 ISKDS
+576 
-581 LARKS
+581 
-586 ISKDSARKSISKDSA
+586 
-601 RKSISKDSKSRKSK
+601 RKSK
-615 SKDRKSISRGRKSV
+615 DLSLSNSKSLSKDKDKDKLSKNSKKSKVTSNRKSISRGRKSV
-629 AVGQI
+629 AVSLSAS
-634 KGLNKDMTV
+634 KSLSKDMDN
-643 TRSSKKSKTKR
+643 TRTSKKYKTRKEASN
-654 DKSHSHSK
+654 SHSHSRNK
-662 DKSKEE
+662 QTEE
-668 SKNTESK
+668 SKNTIESGNT
-675 NKKSYDTQS
+675 NKKSKNYDTKSKKSSHHDTKSHYDTKSKRS
-684 HKSNKSKHS
+684 HKSNKHS
-693 KHSRHTKDKQPQNLD
+693 KDKQPQNLD
-708 YLRDD
+708 YLKDD

-726 RNYSCFYIH
+726 RNYSCFYVH
-735 NDYYLYVFFG
+735 NEYYLYAFFG
-745 YNQYRGNLDTI
+745 YNQYRGNLDSV

-768 QIIKYENPCNLDL
+768 QIIKYENPSKLEL
-781 HLASTSVCYAG
+781 HLASMSVCYAG

-815 FKQNAFFMTE
+815 FKQNAFFLTE
-825 MKIPGMRE
+825 MTIPGIRE
-833 NDYFRFWEESSFVP
+833 NEYFRFWEESSFIP

-860 FTFGLIDARD
+860 FTFVLIDARD

>member
-1 MSDEVDSKKIS
+1 MSEEPNSKKIS
-12 VVYKFENFTREAEV
+12 VIYKFENFTREAEV
-26 NKLGTLRD
+26 NKFGTLRD
-34 IRKVLEKQLNLSV
+34 IRKVLEKQINLSV

-76 EIILELKYKDF
+76 EIILEMKYKDF

-95 FEKAFAQSISPANN
+95 FEKAFAQATIPDDKKS
-109 KNKRKMKHLKSLR
+109 KRKMKHLKSLR
-122 NNEDYVPEIK
+122 NKEDYVPEIK
-132 DRKVCNYDQL
+132 ERKVCNYDQL
-142 NEAKYICLKCSQ
+142 NEAKYICLKCSL

-161 KFEIHKNDI
+161 KFEIHKNEI

-191 EEKITSD
+191 EEKITTD

-273 YKTDQIDLNLKNMRT
+273 YKSDQIDLNLKNMRT
-288 MEEGLLIL
+288 MEDGLLIL
-296 IQKFDEFK
+296 VQKFEEFK

-313 FLQFHGFNQTFIAQ
+313 FLQFHGFNQTFISQ
-327 MEAKLEQNTKVGRSL
+327 IEAKVEQNTKVGRSL

-354 KKDFESIVKHKN
+354 KKDFDTIVKHKN

-386 NQKLIRINDFVDNCE
+386 NQKLIRVNDFIDNCE

-406 QVYAG
+406 QVFAG
-411 NIFLNLKNKLFVITG
+411 NIFLNLKNKLFIITG

-473 TKKVEVFKLDEFNIN
+473 TKKVEVFKLEEFNRN
-488 NFQDDGKYNGS
+488 NFKDDGKYNGS
-499 KYHKDGGGNYYIK
+499 KYHKDGGGNYFIK
-512 RNSIDKESKGRKSGR
+512 RNSKISNRRRESKSNSK
-527 KSISKDSKSRKSISK
+527 SKDLSVSNSKSLSK
-542 DSQGRKSIS
+542 NKDKDYDKAS
-551 KDSARKSISKD
+551 KMS
-562 SARKSI
+562 
-568 SKDSARKS
+568 
-576 ISKDS
+576 
-581 LARKS
+581 
-586 ISKDSARKSISKDSA
+586 
-601 RKSISKDSKSRKSK
+601 KSK
-615 SKDRKSISRGRKSV
+615 SKIRPRGRNSVAISRDESKS
-629 AVGQI
+629 
-634 KGLNKDMTV
+634 LSKDFSMSRT
-643 TRSSKKSKTKR
+643 SKKYKTK
-654 DKSHSHSK
+654 KEASHSHSK
-662 DKSKEE
+662 NKRTEE
-668 SKNTESK
+668 SKNTIESGNT
-675 NKKSYDTQS
+675 NKKSKNNEKKSNYDTKSRKSS
-684 HKSNKSKHS
+684 HHDTKSRKSSHRDTKSRKSSRYDTKSKKSHHHS
-693 KHSRHTKDKQPQNLD
+693 KDKQPQNLD
-708 YLRDD
+708 YLKDD

-768 QIIKYENPCNLDL
+768 KIIKYENPSKLDL
-781 HLASTSVCYAG
+781 HLASMSVCYAG

-815 FKQNAFFMTE
+815 FKQNAFFLTE
-825 MKIPGMRE
+825 MTIPGIRE
-833 NDYFRFWEESSFVP
+833 NEYFRFWEESTFVP

-860 FTFGLIDARD
+860 FTLGLIDARD
-870 KVHLYNIRNFKYNII
+870 KVHLHNIRNFKYNII

>member
-1 MSDEVDSKKIS
+1 MSSEVESKKIS
-12 VVYKFENFTREAEV
+12 VVYKFENFTREAEL
-26 NKLGTLRD
+26 NKFGTLRD
-34 IRKVLEKQLNLSV
+34 IRKVLEKQINLSV
-47 KQMNMIYHN
+47 KQMNMIYRN

-61 VSESTKIYNYFGDVN
+61 VSESTKIYNYFGDVS

-95 FEKAFAQSISPANN
+95 FEKAFAQSGSPVKKDN
-109 KNKRKMKHLKSLR
+109 KKKLKHLKSLK

-161 KFEIHKNDI
+161 KFEIHKTEI

-184 RICIKNL
+184 RLCIKNL

-210 LNEKVSVIDKQFDD
+210 LNEKISVIDKQFDD

-288 MEEGLLIL
+288 MEDGLLIL

-313 FLQFHGFNQTFIAQ
+313 FLQFHGFNQTFISQ
-327 MEAKLEQNTKVGRSL
+327 IEAKLEQNTNVGKSL
-342 DNPEELDKLTTI
+342 DNPEELDKLNII
-354 KKDFESIVKHKN
+354 KNDFEAIVKHKN

-386 NQKLIRINDFVDNCE
+386 NQKLIRVNDFVDNCE

-406 QVYAG
+406 QVFAG
-411 NIFLNLKNKLFVITG
+411 NIFLNLKNKLFIITG

-433 FYDPIKNQIYR
+433 FYDPIKNQVYR

-499 KYHKDGGGNYYIK
+499 KYHDKEEGGNYYIK
-512 RNSIDKESKGRKSGR
+512 RNFDKKSSKRYKTNESKDKESNISGRKKPKRQTTIKDKGNNSKSLSKEKDTISKNSKVTKKSKR
-527 KSISKDSKSRKSISK
+527 KSMEVNSSVSKSISKDLNQSRI
-542 DSQGRKSIS
+542 
-551 KDSARKSISKD
+551 
-562 SARKSI
+562 
-568 SKDSARKS
+568 
-576 ISKDS
+576 
-581 LARKS
+581 
-586 ISKDSARKSISKDSA
+586 
-601 RKSISKDSKSRKSK
+601 
-615 SKDRKSISRGRKSV
+615 
-629 AVGQI
+629 
-634 KGLNKDMTV
+634 
-643 TRSSKKSKTKR
+643 SKKSKTRR
-654 DKSHSHSK
+654 DPNLNSSMNKSLS
-662 DKSKEE
+662 KSKEE
-668 SKNTESK
+668 SKNTESNMK
-675 NKKSYDTQS
+675 SSQHHSRDTKSRKTIRTKTNKKM
-684 HKSNKSKHS
+684 
-693 KHSRHTKDKQPQNLD
+693 PENLD
-708 YLRDD
+708 IMKD

-735 NDYYLYVFFG
+735 NDYYLYTFFG
-745 YNQYRGNLDTI
+745 YNQYRGNLDSI

-768 QIIKYENPCNLDL
+768 EIIKYQNPSKINL
-781 HLASTSVCYAG
+781 HLASMGVCYAG

-805 TPTDQIIKYN
+805 TPTDQILKYN

-825 MKIPGMRE
+825 MTIPGIRE
-833 NDYFRFWEESSFVP
+833 NEYFRFWEESSFVP

>member
-1 MSDEVDSKKIS
+1 MSEEIEPKKIS
-12 VVYKFENFTREAEV
+12 VIYKFENFTREAEV

-34 IRKVLEKQLNLSV
+34 LRKILEKQINLSV

-95 FEKAFAQSISPANN
+95 FEKAFAQTISPANN

-161 KFEIHKNDI
+161 KFEIHKNEI

-224 LINLIKKIKENQMKF
+224 LLNLIKKIKENQMKF

-313 FLQFHGFNQTFIAQ
+313 FLQFHGFNQTFISQ

-386 NQKLIRINDFVDNCE
+386 NQKLIRVNDFVDNCE

-488 NFQDDGKYNGS
+488 NFQDDGRYNGS
-499 KYHKDGGGNYYIK
+499 KYHKDGGGNYHIK
-512 RNSIDKESKGRKSGR
+512 RNSALDDKESKGRKSIYKSRQSISGDNKSRKSIIGDNKSRKSISGDNKSRKSISGDKSRKSISGDTKSRKSVSGDKSRKSISGDTKSRKSVSKESLGR
-527 KSISKDSKSRKSISK
+527 KSISKDSKSRKSIS
-542 DSQGRKSIS
+542 
-551 KDSARKSISKD
+551 
-562 SARKSI
+562 
-568 SKDSARKS
+568 
-576 ISKDS
+576 
-581 LARKS
+581 
-586 ISKDSARKSISKDSA
+586 
-601 RKSISKDSKSRKSK
+601 
-615 SKDRKSISRGRKSV
+615 RGRKSV
-629 AVGQI
+629 AVSKFES
-634 KGLNKDMTV
+634 KGFDKDINLSSSNKKYDA
-643 TRSSKKSKTKR
+643 RKSVV
-654 DKSHSHSK
+654 SHSRSKDKLESSGNESKRKSIRHETHKSTKHSK
-662 DKSKEE
+662 DK
-668 SKNTESK
+668 
-675 NKKSYDTQS
+675 QA
-684 HKSNKSKHS
+684 
-693 KHSRHTKDKQPQNLD
+693 QNLD

-745 YNQYRGNLDTI
+745 YNQYRGNLDSI

-768 QIIKYENPCNLDL
+768 QIIKYENPCKLDL
-781 HLASTSVCYAG
+781 HLASMSVCYAG

-815 FKQNAFFMTE
+815 FKQNAFFLTE
-825 MKIPGMRE
+825 MTIPGMRE

>member
-1 MSDEVDSKKIS
+1 MSEEPNSKKIS
-12 VVYKFENFTREAEV
+12 VIYKFENFTREAEV
-26 NKLGTLRD
+26 NKFGTLRD
-34 IRKVLEKQLNLSV
+34 IRKVLEKQINLSV

-76 EIILELKYKDF
+76 EIILEMKYKDF

-95 FEKAFAQSISPANN
+95 FEKAFAQATIPDDKKS
-109 KNKRKMKHLKSLR
+109 KRKMKHLKSLR
-122 NNEDYVPEIK
+122 NKEDYVPEIK
-132 DRKVCNYDQL
+132 ERKVCNYDQL

-161 KFEIHKNDI
+161 KFEIHKNEI

-191 EEKITSD
+191 EEKITTD

-273 YKTDQIDLNLKNMRT
+273 YKSDQIDLNLKNMRT
-288 MEEGLLIL
+288 MEDGLLIL
-296 IQKFDEFK
+296 VQKFEEFK

-313 FLQFHGFNQTFIAQ
+313 FLQFHGFNQTFISQ
-327 MEAKLEQNTKVGRSL
+327 IEAKVEQNTKVGRSL

-354 KKDFESIVKHKN
+354 KKDFDTIVKHKN

-386 NQKLIRINDFVDNCE
+386 NQKLIRVNDFIDNCE

-406 QVYAG
+406 QVFAG
-411 NIFLNLKNKLFVITG
+411 NIFLNLKNKLFIITG

-488 NFQDDGKYNGS
+488 NFKDDGKYNGS
-499 KYHKDGGGNYYIK
+499 KYHKDGGGNYFIK
-512 RNSIDKESKGRKSGR
+512 RNSKISNRRRESKSNSK
-527 KSISKDSKSRKSISK
+527 SKDLSVSNSKSLSK
-542 DSQGRKSIS
+542 NKDKDYDKAS
-551 KDSARKSISKD
+551 KMS
-562 SARKSI
+562 
-568 SKDSARKS
+568 
-576 ISKDS
+576 
-581 LARKS
+581 
-586 ISKDSARKSISKDSA
+586 
-601 RKSISKDSKSRKSK
+601 KSK
-615 SKDRKSISRGRKSV
+615 SKARPRGRNSVAISRDESKS
-629 AVGQI
+629 
-634 KGLNKDMTV
+634 LSKDFSMSRT
-643 TRSSKKSKTKR
+643 SKKYKTRKEA
-654 DKSHSHSK
+654 SHSHSK
-662 DKSKEE
+662 NKRTEE
-668 SKNTESK
+668 SKNTIESGNT
-675 NKKSYDTQS
+675 NKKSKNNEKKSNYDTKSRKSS
-684 HKSNKSKHS
+684 HHDTKSRKSSHRDTKSRKSSRYDTKSKKSHHHS
-693 KHSRHTKDKQPQNLD
+693 KDKQPQNLD
-708 YLRDD
+708 YLKDD

-768 QIIKYENPCNLDL
+768 QIIKYENPSKLDL
-781 HLASTSVCYAG
+781 HLASMSVCYAG

-815 FKQNAFFMTE
+815 FKQNAFFLTE
-825 MKIPGMRE
+825 MTIPGIRE
-833 NDYFRFWEESSFVP
+833 NEYFRFWEESTFVP

>member
-1 MSDEVDSKKIS
+1 MSGEVDTKKIS
-12 VVYKFENFTREAEV
+12 VIYKFENFTREAEV
-26 NKLGTLRD
+26 SKLGTLRD
-34 IRKVLEKQLNLSV
+34 IRKVLEKQINLSV
-47 KQMNMIYHN
+47 KQMNIIYHN

-61 VSESTKIYNYFGDVN
+61 VSETTKIYNYFGDVN

-95 FEKAFAQSISPANN
+95 FEKAFAQSGSPVNN
-109 KNKRKMKHLKSLR
+109 KNKKKLKHLKSLK
-122 NNEDYVPEIK
+122 NNEDYIPEIK

-161 KFEIHKNDI
+161 KFEIHKNEI

-184 RICIKNL
+184 RLCIKNL

-198 PYFDKLEKIDFI
+198 PFFDKLEKIDFI

-261 FYRKTMKDIDTT
+261 FFRKTMKDIDTT

-288 MEEGLLIL
+288 MEDGLLIL
-296 IQKFDEFK
+296 IQKFGEFK
-304 LKYGDFDRL
+304 LKYGDFERL

-327 MEAKLEQNTKVGRSL
+327 IEAKLEQNTKVVRSL
-342 DNPEELDKLTTI
+342 ENPEELDKLTAI
-354 KKDFESIVKHKN
+354 KKDFETIVKHKN

-386 NQKLIRINDFVDNCE
+386 NQKLIRVNDFIDNCE

-406 QVYAG
+406 QVFSG
-411 NIFLNLKNKLFVITG
+411 NIFLNLKNKLFIITG

-433 FYDPIKNQIYR
+433 FYDPIKNQVYR

-499 KYHKDGGGNYYIK
+499 KYHKEFGGNYHIK
-512 RNSIDKESKGRKSGR
+512 RNSKYQDIKSKDNDTISKSSKRKSLSKERKSISKDSKGRKSILKDRKSISKDSKDRKSISKDSKERKSISKDSKERKSISKDSKGR
-527 KSISKDSKSRKSISK
+527 KSISKDSK
-542 DSQGRKSIS
+542 GRKSI
-551 KDSARKSISKD
+551 I
-562 SARKSI
+562 
-568 SKDSARKS
+568 
-576 ISKDS
+576 
-581 LARKS
+581 
-586 ISKDSARKSISKDSA
+586 
-601 RKSISKDSKSRKSK
+601 
-615 SKDRKSISRGRKSV
+615 KDRKSISRGRKSV
-629 AVGQI
+629 AVSHSHS
-634 KGLNKDMTV
+634 LSKDMNF
-643 TRSSKKSKTKR
+643 TRSSNKSKSRR
-654 DKSHSHSK
+654 DASHSHSNSK

-668 SKNTESK
+668 SKNESID
-675 NKKSYDTQS
+675 KKS
-684 HKSNKSKHS
+684 SKHL
-693 KHSRHTKDKQPQNLD
+693 KDKQAQNLD
-708 YLRDD
+708 YLKDD

-768 QIIKYENPCNLDL
+768 QIIRYANPCKLDL
-781 HLASTSVCYAG
+781 HLASMSVCYGG

-805 TPTDQIIKYN
+805 TPTDQIIKFN
-815 FKQNAFFMTE
+815 FKQNAFFLTE
-825 MKIPGMRE
+825 MTIPGLRE
-833 NDYFRFWEESSFVP
+833 NEYFRFWEESSFVP

-860 FTFGLIDARD
+860 FTFGIIDARD

>member
-1 MSDEVDSKKIS
+1 MENKKIS

-26 NKLGTLRD
+26 NKFGTLRD
-34 IRKVLEKQLNLSV
+34 IRKVLEKQINLSV
-47 KQMNMIYHN
+47 KQMNMIYRN

-61 VSESTKIYNYFGDVN
+61 ISESTKIYNYFGDVS

-95 FEKAFAQSISPANN
+95 FEKAFAQSGAPVKKDN
-109 KNKRKMKHLKSLR
+109 KKKIKHLKSLK
-122 NNEDYVPEIK
+122 NNENYVPEIK

-161 KFEIHKNDI
+161 KFEIHKNEI

-184 RICIKNL
+184 RILIKNL

-210 LNEKVSVIDKQFDD
+210 LNEKISVIDKQFED

-273 YKTDQIDLNLKNMRT
+273 YKSDQIDLNLKNMRT
-288 MEEGLLIL
+288 MEDGLLIL

-313 FLQFHGFNQTFIAQ
+313 FLQFHGFNQTFVSQI
-327 MEAKLEQNTKVGRSL
+327 EAKLEQNTKVGKAL
-342 DNPEELDKLTTI
+342 DNPDELDKLNEI
-354 KKDFESIVKHKN
+354 KNDFETIVKHKN

-386 NQKLIRINDFVDNCE
+386 NQKLIRVNDFVDNCE

-406 QVYAG
+406 QVFAG
-411 NIFLNLKNKLFVITG
+411 NIFLNLKNKLFIITG

-473 TKKVEVFKLDEFNIN
+473 TKKVEVFKLDDFNIN

-499 KYHKDGGGNYYIK
+499 KYHKDGGGNYHIK
-512 RNSIDKESKGRKSGR
+512 KNLNKRASKASNIRY
-527 KSISKDSKSRKSISK
+527 SISKDKSIEKDKESPKKSTISSGITKSLSKEKDTISKNSKITKKSHMKKNSVFGFESKSRRSISK
-542 DSQGRKSIS
+542 ENLSN
-551 KDSARKSISKD
+551 
-562 SARKSI
+562 
-568 SKDSARKS
+568 
-576 ISKDS
+576 
-581 LARKS
+581 
-586 ISKDSARKSISKDSA
+586 
-601 RKSISKDSKSRKSK
+601 SR
-615 SKDRKSISRGRKSV
+615 
-629 AVGQI
+629 
-634 KGLNKDMTV
+634 M
-643 TRSSKKSKTKR
+643 SKKSKTRR
-654 DKSHSHSK
+654 DVSHSHSISKENLSNSRISKKSKTRRDVSHSHSK
-662 DKSKEE
+662 SKEE
-668 SKNTESK
+668 SQNRHSK
-675 NKKSYDTQS
+675 DKSLDKST
-684 HKSNKSKHS
+684 KSNKKM
-693 KHSRHTKDKQPQNLD
+693 PENLD
-708 YLRDD
+708 YLKD
-713 KLYWEEFPELNYA
+713 KYNWEEFPELNYA

-735 NDYYLYVFFG
+735 NDYYLYTFFG
-745 YNQYRGNLDTI
+745 YNQYRGNLDSV

-768 QIIKYENPCNLDL
+768 EVIKYQNPSKLNL
-781 HLASTSVCYAG
+781 HLASMSVCYAG

-805 TPTDQIIKYN
+805 TPTDQILKYN
-815 FKQNAFFMTE
+815 FKQNAFFLTE
-825 MKIPGMRE
+825 MTIPGIRE
-833 NDYFRFWEESSFVP
+833 NEYFRFWEESSFVP

>member
-1 MSDEVDSKKIS
+1 MSEEPDSKKIS
-12 VVYKFENFTREAEV
+12 VIYKFENFTREAQV
-26 NKLGTLRD
+26 NKFGTIRD
-34 IRKVLEKQLNLSV
+34 IRKVLEKQINLSV
-47 KQMNMIYHN
+47 KQMNIIYHN

-61 VSESTKIYNYFGDVN
+61 VSESTKIYNYFGDVD
-76 EIILELKYKDF
+76 ELILELKYKDF

-95 FEKAFAQSISPANN
+95 FEKAFAQSAPPVNS

-161 KFEIHKNDI
+161 KFEIHKNEI

-191 EEKITSD
+191 EEKITKD
-198 PYFDKLEKIDFI
+198 PCFDKLEKIDFI

-261 FYRKTMKDIDTT
+261 FYRKTMKDIDAT

-288 MEEGLLIL
+288 MEDGLLIL
-296 IQKFDEFK
+296 IQKFEEFK

-313 FLQFHGFNQTFIAQ
+313 FLQFHGFNQTFISQ

-354 KKDFESIVKHKN
+354 KKDFDTIVKHKN

-386 NQKLIRINDFVDNCE
+386 NQKLIRVNDFVDNCE

-406 QVYAG
+406 QVFAG

-451 HCRGGLIY
+451 HCRGGLVY

-499 KYHKDGGGNYYIK
+499 KYHKEGGGNYFIK
-512 RNSIDKESKGRKSGR
+512 RHSKVSSKRRESNSKDLSISNSKSLSKDKDKMSKNSKTSKATSTRKSV
-527 KSISKDSKSRKSISK
+527 
-542 DSQGRKSIS
+542 
-551 KDSARKSISKD
+551 
-562 SARKSI
+562 
-568 SKDSARKS
+568 
-576 ISKDS
+576 
-581 LARKS
+581 
-586 ISKDSARKSISKDSA
+586 
-601 RKSISKDSKSRKSK
+601 
-615 SKDRKSISRGRKSV
+615 SRGRKSV
-629 AVGQI
+629 AI
-634 KGLNKDMTV
+634 SRDESKSISKDISQSRT
-643 TRSSKKSKTKR
+643 SKKYKTRKET
-654 DKSHSHSK
+654 SHSHSHSQSK
-662 DKSKEE
+662 DKNVEE
-668 SKNTESK
+668 SKNTIE
-675 NKKSYDTQS
+675 
-684 HKSNKSKHS
+684 SKHS
-693 KHSRHTKDKQPQNLD
+693 KRKSIHRDTKSHKSSKHTKDKQPQNLD
-708 YLRDD
+708 YQKDD
-713 KLYWEEFPELNYA
+713 KLFWEEFPELNYA

-745 YNQYRGNLDTI
+745 YNQYRGNLDSI
-756 EKIDLREPENKW
+756 EKIDLREPDNKW
-768 QIIKYENPCNLDL
+768 QIIKYENPCKLDL
-781 HLASTSVCYAG
+781 HLASASVCYAG

-815 FKQNAFFMTE
+815 FKQNAFFLTE
-825 MKIPGMRE
+825 MTIPGLRE
-833 NDYFRFWEESSFVP
+833 NEYFRFWEESSFVP

-870 KVHLYNIRNFKYNII
+870 KVHLYNIRSFKYNII

>member
-1 MSDEVDSKKIS
+1 MSEEPDSKKIS
-12 VVYKFENFTREAEV
+12 VIYKFENFTREAQV
-26 NKLGTLRD
+26 NKFGTIRD
-34 IRKVLEKQLNLSV
+34 IRKVLEKQINLSV
-47 KQMNMIYHN
+47 KQMNIIYHN

-61 VSESTKIYNYFGDVN
+61 VSESTKIYNYFGDVD
-76 EIILELKYKDF
+76 ELILELKYKDF

-95 FEKAFAQSISPANN
+95 FEKAFAQSAPPVNS
-109 KNKRKMKHLKSLR
+109 KSKRKMKHLKSLR

-161 KFEIHKNDI
+161 KFEIHKNEI

-191 EEKITSD
+191 EEKITKD
-198 PYFDKLEKIDFI
+198 PCFDKLEKIDFI

-261 FYRKTMKDIDTT
+261 FYRKTMKDIDAT

-288 MEEGLLIL
+288 MEDGLLIL
-296 IQKFDEFK
+296 IQKFEEFK

-313 FLQFHGFNQTFIAQ
+313 FLQFHGFNQTFISQ

-354 KKDFESIVKHKN
+354 KKDFDTIVKHKN

-386 NQKLIRINDFVDNCE
+386 NQKLIRVNDFVDNCE

-406 QVYAG
+406 QVFAG

-451 HCRGGLIY
+451 HCRGGLVY

-499 KYHKDGGGNYYIK
+499 KYHKEGGGNYFIK
-512 RNSIDKESKGRKSGR
+512 RHSKVSSKRRESNSKDLSISNSKSLSKDKDKMSKNSKISSQRKSV
-527 KSISKDSKSRKSISK
+527 
-542 DSQGRKSIS
+542 
-551 KDSARKSISKD
+551 
-562 SARKSI
+562 
-568 SKDSARKS
+568 
-576 ISKDS
+576 
-581 LARKS
+581 
-586 ISKDSARKSISKDSA
+586 
-601 RKSISKDSKSRKSK
+601 
-615 SKDRKSISRGRKSV
+615 SRGRKSV
-629 AVGQI
+629 AI
-634 KGLNKDMTV
+634 SRDESKSISKDISHSRT
-643 TRSSKKSKTKR
+643 SKKYKTRKET
-654 DKSHSHSK
+654 SHSHSHSQSK
-662 DKSKEE
+662 DKNVEE
-668 SKNTESK
+668 SKNTIE
-675 NKKSYDTQS
+675 
-684 HKSNKSKHS
+684 SKHS
-693 KHSRHTKDKQPQNLD
+693 KRKSIHRDTKSHKSSKHTKDKQPQNLD
-708 YLRDD
+708 HQKDD
-713 KLYWEEFPELNYA
+713 KLFWEEFPELNYA

-745 YNQYRGNLDTI
+745 YNQYRGNLDSI
-756 EKIDLREPENKW
+756 EKIDLREPDNKW
-768 QIIKYENPCNLDL
+768 QIIKYENPCKLDL
-781 HLASTSVCYAG
+781 HLASASVCYAG

-815 FKQNAFFMTE
+815 FKQNAFFLTE
-825 MKIPGMRE
+825 MTIPGLRE
-833 NDYFRFWEESSFVP
+833 NEYFRFWEESSFVP

-870 KVHLYNIRNFKYNII
+870 KVHLYNIRSFKYNII

>member
-1 MSDEVDSKKIS
+1 MTEEENKKKIS

-26 NKLGTLRD
+26 DKFGTLRD
-34 IRKVLEKQLNLSV
+34 IRKVLEKQINLSV
-47 KQMNMIYHN
+47 KQMNIIYHN

-61 VSESTKIYNYFGDVN
+61 VSETTKIYNYFGDVN

-95 FEKAFAQSISPANN
+95 FEKAFAQTRAPS
-109 KNKRKMKHLKSLR
+109 KTKTKRKMKHLKSLR

-175 LDNTLQHKR
+175 LDNTLRHER
-184 RICIKNL
+184 RKCIKTL
-191 EEKITSD
+191 EEKITTD
-198 PYFDKLEKIDFI
+198 PCFDKLEKIDFI

-253 SSLFKDTK
+253 STLFKDTK
-261 FYRKTMKDIDTT
+261 FYRKTMKDIDTS
-273 YKTDQIDLNLKNMRT
+273 YKSDQIDLNLKNMRT
-288 MEEGLLIL
+288 MKDGLLIL
-296 IQKFDEFK
+296 IQKFEEFK

-327 MEAKLEQNTKVGRSL
+327 IEAKLEQNTKVGRSL
-342 DNPEELDKLTTI
+342 DNPEELDKLNSI
-354 KKDFESIVKHKN
+354 KNNFESIVKHKN

-386 NQKLIRINDFVDNCE
+386 NQKLIRVNDFVDNCE

-406 QVYAG
+406 QVFAG
-411 NIFLNLKNKLFVITG
+411 NIFLNLKNKLFIITG

-433 FYDPIKNQIYR
+433 FYDPIKNQVYR

-451 HCRGGLIY
+451 HCRGGLVY

-473 TKKVEVFKLDEFNIN
+473 TKKVEVFKLDDFNIN
-488 NFQDDGKYNGS
+488 NFKDDGKYNGS
-499 KYHKDGGGNYYIK
+499 KYHKEGGGNYHIK
-512 RNSIDKESKGRKSGR
+512 RNDIKLKTM
-527 KSISKDSKSRKSISK
+527 SKDKMSSHSKLSKSLSK
-542 DSQGRKSIS
+542 DKDKDTLKRSRAKKQTVLVGSRSRKNLDDSKNMSLS
-551 KDSARKSISKD
+551 KDLSA
-562 SARKSI
+562 
-568 SKDSARKS
+568 
-576 ISKDS
+576 
-581 LARKS
+581 
-586 ISKDSARKSISKDSA
+586 
-601 RKSISKDSKSRKSK
+601 SR
-615 SKDRKSISRGRKSV
+615 
-629 AVGQI
+629 
-634 KGLNKDMTV
+634 T
-643 TRSSKKSKTKR
+643 SKKSKTR
-654 DKSHSHSK
+654 REVSHSHSK
-662 DKSKEE
+662 DKSKDD
-668 SKNTESK
+668 SKDAISRHS
-675 NKKSYDTQS
+675 NKKSTHHSRDTKS
-684 HKSNKSKHS
+684 HKSVLIR
-693 KHSRHTKDKQPQNLD
+693 SRSKDKQAQNVD
-708 YLRDD
+708 YLKED
-713 KLYWEEFPELNYA
+713 KLVWEEFPELNYA

-745 YNQYRGNLDTI
+745 YNQYRGNLDSV
-756 EKIDLREPENKW
+756 EKIDLRGPENKW
-768 QIIKYENPCNLDL
+768 QVIKYQNPCKLNLR
-781 HLASTSVCYAG
+781 LASMGVCYGG
-792 VDEIYILGGSIHD
+792 VDEIYILGGSIND

-815 FKQNAFFMTE
+815 FKQNAFFLTE
-825 MKIPGMRE
+825 MTIPGIRE
-833 NDYFRFWEESSFVP
+833 NEYFRFWEESSFIP

-860 FTFGLIDARD
+860 FTFGLIDCRD

>member
-12 VVYKFENFTREAEV
+12 VIYKFENFTREAEV
-26 NKLGTLRD
+26 NKFGTLRD
-34 IRKVLEKQLNLSV
+34 IRKVLEKQINLSV
-47 KQMNMIYHN
+47 KQMNIMYHN

-61 VSESTKIYNYFGDVN
+61 VSETTKIYNYFGDVN
-76 EIILELKYKDF
+76 ELILELKYKDF

-95 FEKAFAQSISPANN
+95 FEKAFAQATSPAKGKN
-109 KNKRKMKHLKSLR
+109 KNKIKHLKSLR
-122 NNEDYVPEIK
+122 NNEDFVPEIK

-161 KFEIHKNDI
+161 KFEIHKNEI
-170 SPLDQ
+170 SPLAQ

-273 YKTDQIDLNLKNMRT
+273 YKRDQIDLNLKNMRT
-288 MEEGLLIL
+288 MEDGLLIL
-296 IQKFDEFK
+296 VQKFEEFK

-313 FLQFHGFNQTFIAQ
+313 FLQFHGFNQTFISQ
-327 MEAKLEQNTKVGRSL
+327 IEAKLEQNTKVGRSL

-354 KKDFESIVKHKN
+354 KKDFDSIVKHKN

-386 NQKLIRINDFVDNCE
+386 NQKLIRVNDFVDNCE

-406 QVYAG
+406 QVFAG
-411 NIFLNLKNKLFVITG
+411 NIFLNLKNKLFIITG

-433 FYDPIKNQIYR
+433 FYDPIKNQVYR

-499 KYHKDGGGNYYIK
+499 QYHKDGGGNYYIK
-512 RNSIDKESKGRKSGR
+512 RHSKVSNKHNDLHSRRESKSKEKSTSKSLSREKDVQSKNSKTSKATSNR
-527 KSISKDSKSRKSISK
+527 KSIM
-542 DSQGRKSIS
+542 
-551 KDSARKSISKD
+551 
-562 SARKSI
+562 
-568 SKDSARKS
+568 
-576 ISKDS
+576 
-581 LARKS
+581 
-586 ISKDSARKSISKDSA
+586 
-601 RKSISKDSKSRKSK
+601 
-615 SKDRKSISRGRKSV
+615 RGRKSV
-629 AVGQI
+629 AVSLHES
-634 KGLNKDMTV
+634 KRLSKDASFS
-643 TRSSKKSKTKR
+643 RSSKKYNTRKDGSK
-654 DKSHSHSK
+654 SHSK
-662 DKSKEE
+662 DTHKEE
-668 SKNTESK
+668 SKNTSNKRSSK
-675 NKKSYDTQS
+675 YDIKSLKSSHHDTKS
-684 HKSNKSKHS
+684 HKSSKHA
-693 KHSRHTKDKQPQNLD
+693 KDKQPQNMD
-708 YLRDD
+708 YIKDD
-713 KLYWEEFPELNYA
+713 KFYWEEFPELNYA
-726 RNYSCFYIH
+726 RNYSSFYIH

-768 QIIKYENPCNLDL
+768 NIIKYENPCKLDL

-815 FKQNAFFMTE
+815 FKQNAFFLTE
-825 MKIPGMRE
+825 MTIPGLRE
-833 NDYFRFWEESSFVP
+833 NEYFRFWEESSFVP

-870 KVHLYNIRNFKYNII
+870 KVHLFNIRNFKYNII